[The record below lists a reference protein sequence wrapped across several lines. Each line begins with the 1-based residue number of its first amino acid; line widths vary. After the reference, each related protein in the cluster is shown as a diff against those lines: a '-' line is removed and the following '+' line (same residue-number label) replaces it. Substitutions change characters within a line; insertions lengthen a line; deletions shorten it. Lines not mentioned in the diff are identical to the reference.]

1 MTAQDAF
8 IARLRRHRER
18 NHVTLDEIVSQTRI
32 KREQLEAFERGDL
45 ETWPRGIYAR
55 AWVRG
60 YASVVG
66 LDPIDTVDEFCKL
79 FPQGDRRAQGTIR
92 DFAAIIAHPTTY
104 QDEFQHVADEDR
116 RRSAEG
122 DVDDRRSPRVNV
134 MRGRPTLFDQVMRV
148 MRGLRGPRSASSRAV
163 RSVQHPN

>member
-1 MTAQDAF
+1 MTPQETF

-18 NHVTLDEIVSQTRI
+18 NRISLDEIVSQTRI

-60 YASVVG
+60 YASILG

-79 FPQGDRRAQGTIR
+79 FPQGDRRVEPTVR
-92 DFAAIIAHPTTY
+92 DFAAIIAHSSTY
-104 QDEFQHVADEDR
+104 EDEFEHLAAEDR
-116 RRSAEG
+116 RGST
-122 DVDDRRSPRVNV
+122 PQVN
-134 MRGRPTLFDQVMRV
+134 L
-148 MRGLRGPRSASSRAV
+148 ASSPSWRRQMTRLVRSFLSLRPARSTRAV
-163 RSVQHPN
+163 RSMRAN

>member
-1 MTAQDAF
+1 VEKEMTAQDTF

-45 ETWPRGIYAR
+45 DAWPRGIYAR
-55 AWVRG
+55 AWIRG
-60 YASVVG
+60 YASIVG

-79 FPQGDRRAQGTIR
+79 FPQGDRRAEGTIR
-92 DFAAIIAHPTTY
+92 EFSAIIAHPTTY
-104 QDEFQHVADEDR
+104 QDEFKHVADEDR
-116 RRSAEG
+116 RRS
-122 DVDDRRSPRVNV
+122 PQVNV

-148 MRGLRGPRSASSRAV
+148 MRGLRGPRSTGSRAV

>member
-1 MTAQDAF
+1 VENDMTPQETF

-18 NHVTLDEIVSQTRI
+18 NRVSLEEIVSHTRI

-45 ETWPRGIYAR
+45 DTWPRGIYAR
-55 AWVRG
+55 AWIRG

-104 QDEFQHVADEDR
+104 QDEFQHVAEEDR
-116 RRSAEG
+116 RG
-122 DVDDRRSPRVNV
+122 RSPQVN
-134 MRGRPTLFDQVMRV
+134 MMPARPRLFDQVMRV
-148 MRGLRGPRSASSRAV
+148 MRGLRGARPAGSRPV
-163 RSVQHPN
+163 GSVQHPN